1 METAACSK
9 EGSLP
14 HGTGHLEIPLL
25 THPLVL
31 AFLTWPDQRGFLGDK
46 DRAGVVS
53 SFSLRD
59 SESQN
64 LVFGAGKGHQGLS
77 VCAQPGLA
85 GCLGSWEVTGH
96 PWLCVGQSLGL
107 AFPSAAAEDLLFPCR
122 GKSHKLSLH

>member
-1 METAACSK
+1 MRQ
-9 EGSLP
+9 
-14 HGTGHLEIPLL
+14 GHLDIPLL

-96 PWLCVGQSLGL
+96 PWLYV
-107 AFPSAAAEDLLFPCR
+107 
-122 GKSHKLSLH
+122 